1 MSNPQRAKGTAWES
15 LLVPLL
21 RAVWPSTNRAPLW
34 GAADRGDFTGTGPFC
49 FEAKAHKAIDL
60 AGFMDQAVAEASHSG
75 ARWPVVLVK
84 RRNKPPSKGYAVM
97 EIATFLELVSEG
109 RAS

>member
-1 MSNPQRAKGTAWES
+1 MSNPSRQKGTAWES
-15 LLVPLL
+15 ALLPLI
-21 RAVWPSTNRAPLW
+21 RRVWPGANRAPLR
-34 GAADRGDFTGTGPFC
+34 GSGDRGDFTGTGPFC
-49 FEAKAHKAIDL
+49 IEAKAHKAIDL

-109 RAS
+109 GAS